1 MPTLQSAMRTR
12 RYPKPD
18 TLVTLLKQRKD
29 LMYLMDE
36 GWYRIPVKSAPKA
49 LSRVKFLAFYQSRD
63 FGDDSW
69 RIQYYGRK
77 ARITQ
82 AKRID
87 LLPHEVG
94 DRHRDT
100 LYYRIEV
107 KNLKRLAHP
116 IPSKRERRILFVQTT
131 LQKLL
136 NATEINDLYHG
147 SPLEDKLWEHLK
159 TERIEA
165 ERQYQVIKEE
175 TGRYFLDFHLPCH
188 KQNIAVECDG
198 DKWHID
204 TERAVEDNER
214 QNYLEASGWHV
225 LRYSTKQLRN
235 PRECVYQIKKAINQ
249 LDGLVRGEETD
260 RFEIENSDGTTQ
272 LELFNSR
279 SAEDGKKNQ

>member
-1 MPTLQSAMRTR
+1 MKRR
-12 RYPKPD
+12 RYPKSD
-18 TLVTLLKQRKD
+18 TLVALLKQRTD
-29 LMYLMDE
+29 LTYLKDE

-49 LSRVKFLAFYQSRD
+49 LQNVKYLAFYQSKD

-87 LLPHEVG
+87 LLPREAG
-94 DRHRDT
+94 NRQRDE
-100 LYYRIEV
+100 LYYRVEI
-107 KNLKRLAHP
+107 KNLKRLDNP
-116 IPSKRERRILFVQTT
+116 ILSKRARRIPFVATT
-131 LQKLL
+131 LRKLL
-136 NATEINDLYHG
+136 AASEINDLFHG
-147 SPLEDKLWEHLK
+147 SPLEDELWEHLK
-159 TERIEA
+159 TEKIEA

-198 DKWHID
+198 DKWHSNAAK
-204 TERAVEDNER
+204 AVEDNER

-235 PRECVYQIKKAINQ
+235 PRECVNQIKKAINQ

-260 RFEIENSDGTTQ
+260 WFEIENSNGTTQ
-272 LELFNSR
+272 LEIFKKSPL
-279 SAEDGKKNQ
+279 ELGKKNK